1 MKAATLGRR
10 RCAKLNPR
18 SCHVC
23 LAESLLDGR
32 TTPVDLLAS
41 GGTVAAAPHW
51 GALEKAWTVEMG
63 AGEMRFFSG
72 FTLGV
77 FAPRTGKKGACTSH
91 YEKASNATTLQGCFL
106 DCARDAQCEN
116 VLLGEVAIA
125 GFTAAPP
132 PVSCKLLGVVA
143 ETGCTAGAST
153 LVTRLPKGRECWGRW
168 AEEGEVGP
176 LVPGVEEAM
185 LPAMGPGC

>member
-1 MKAATLGRR
+1 
-10 RCAKLNPR
+10 
-18 SCHVC
+18 V
-23 LAESLLDGR
+23 
-32 TTPVDLLAS
+32 PVDLLAS
-41 GGTVAAAPHW
+41 GGGSGTVAAAPHW

-77 FAPRTGKKGACTSH
+77 FAPRTGKKGACTSR
-91 YEKASNATTLQGCFL
+91 YEKPSNATTLQGCFL

-132 PVSCKLLGVVA
+132 AVSCKLLGAVA
-143 ETGCTAGAST
+143 DPETGCTAGAGT

-176 LVPGVEEAM
+176 LVPSVAQTM
-185 LPAMGPGC
+185 LPAMGAGC